1 MDCGCNG
8 KAYGA
13 ATEPAFYSMPV
24 LSKGLVHP
32 LVADFRKRLASTFP
46 EGKLR
51 NITSPLFDSD
61 LESAVGAYQLASGI
75 PQTGRTDIVTW
86 SALLGVSPDQ
96 IEVFTPE
103 PVKTTTPSSGT
114 SPLLW
119 VAAAAAAW
127 FALS

>member
-32 LVADFRKRLASTFP
+32 LVADFRKRLAATYP
-46 EGKLR
+46 EGKLA
-51 NITSPLFDSD
+51 NTTSPEFDWD
-61 LESAVGAYQLASGI
+61 LEFTVNAYQFSKGI
-75 PQTGRTDIVTW
+75 PQTGVTDIATW

-96 IEVFTPE
+96 IAVFTPE
-103 PVKTTTPSSGT
+103 SVRSKPSGGGGA
-114 SPLLW
+114 LW
-119 VAAAAAAW
+119 LAAAAAAAW